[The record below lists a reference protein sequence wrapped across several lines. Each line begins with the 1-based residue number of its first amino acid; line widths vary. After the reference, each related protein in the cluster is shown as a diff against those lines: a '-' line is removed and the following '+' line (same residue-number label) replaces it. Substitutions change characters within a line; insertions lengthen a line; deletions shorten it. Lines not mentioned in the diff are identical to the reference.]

1 VNVDTTESDLT
12 LLDPQELVAAVTG
25 RARAS
30 DPQTA
35 AEIPELR
42 PADLERRQA
51 IWWYLLLTGVLL
63 LAGETWLSNR
73 LSRATE

>member
-1 VNVDTTESDLT
+1 
-12 LLDPQELVAAVTG
+12 VTG

-30 DPQTA
+30 DPQAA
-35 AEIPELR
+35 AEAAELR

-51 IWWYLLLTGVLL
+51 IWWYLLVAGVLL

-73 LSRATE
+73 LSRAAA